1 MTNTEKVELNQED
14 IELLKRYTP
23 KAYSNLRIIDNAI
36 VFNPYNEEL
45 DELFIDLNFA
55 IVEHGLTPD
64 QNETNE
70 LGRELYKLHDKI
82 FIF

>member
-1 MTNTEKVELNQED
+1 METIQLDNHD
-14 IELLKRYTP
+14 ISILKKYTP
-23 KAYSNLRIIDNAI
+23 KAYSNLRIVDNAI
-36 VFNPYNEEL
+36 MYNANNEEL

-55 IVEHGLTPD
+55 IVEHGLNPD

>member
-1 MTNTEKVELNQED
+1 MTNTEKVELNQEE

-70 LGRELYKLHDKI
+70 LGRRLYKLHDKI